1 MEKLRDALYQVA
13 LLHQYNLLDP
23 DVISKSQELDLLI
36 NEMIHVKLGCRSA
49 SELSKE

>member
-1 MEKLRDALYQVA
+1 MISISFI
-13 LLHQYNLLDP
+13 HQYNLLDP

-36 NEMIHVKLGCRSA
+36 NEMIHVKLGCRSS